1 MVQKSR
7 HFYCYLFLGEELLLL
22 HFLCFRSLAS
32 ASRVQLQWPR
42 YDLINAALLRWCEA
56 RRGRGVMNQIIATTF
71 KRKLEL
77 VPGFYLRVGAESNN
91 NLAYGQMIQ
100 LSQLRDIMF

>member
-22 HFLCFRSLAS
+22 HFLCFRRIAS

-42 YDLINAALLRWCEA
+42 YDLINAALLRGEA
-56 RRGRGVMNQIIATTF
+56 RTGSDEPNNCNHFQKEAQISSRF
-71 KRKLEL
+71 LSPSRS
-77 VPGFYLRVGAESNN
+77 R
-91 NLAYGQMIQ
+91 IQ
-100 LSQLRDIMF
+100 

>member
-1 MVQKSR
+1 
-7 HFYCYLFLGEELLLL
+7 
-22 HFLCFRSLAS
+22 
-32 ASRVQLQWPR
+32 
-42 YDLINAALLRWCEA
+42 
-56 RRGRGVMNQIIATTF
+56 MNQIIATTF

>member
-7 HFYCYLFLGEELLLL
+7 HFYCNKKMYLPKAFLGEGLLLL

-42 YDLINAALLRWCEA
+42 YDLINAALLRGED
-56 RRGRGVMNQIIATTF
+56 G
-71 KRKLEL
+71 E
-77 VPGFYLRVGAESNN
+77 
-91 NLAYGQMIQ
+91 
-100 LSQLRDIMF
+100 

>member
-1 MVQKSR
+1 MIARTVPTSLFFQCSFIPSR
-7 HFYCYLFLGEELLLL
+7 SLAY
-22 HFLCFRSLAS
+22 LAS

-42 YDLINAALLRWCEA
+42 YDLINAALLRAEA
-56 RRGRGVMNQIIATTF
+56 RRGRGVMDQIIATTF
-71 KRKLEL
+71 KRKLKL